1 VNNNGTS
8 KDVGYSKS
16 NKNISLKNFLFR
28 VYIIQYRIDSENIQ
42 QS

>member
-1 VNNNGTS
+1 MVPL
-8 KDVGYSKS
+8 KMLAIAKVIH
-16 NKNISLKNFLFR
+16 KNISLKNFLFR